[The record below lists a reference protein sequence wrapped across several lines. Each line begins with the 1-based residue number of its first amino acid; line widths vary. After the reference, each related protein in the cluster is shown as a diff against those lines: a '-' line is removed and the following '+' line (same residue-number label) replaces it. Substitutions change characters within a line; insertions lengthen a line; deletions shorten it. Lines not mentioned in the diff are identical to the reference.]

1 MNVGV
6 CKLSLRLPENTS
18 LKDKR
23 RILKSLIS
31 RVSNKF
37 NVAVAEVDNEDK
49 WQLATIGICC
59 VSNDRRHANEI
70 MSKVVT
76 FIMNSHL
83 DAEILDYEIEIIPIS

>member
-49 WQLATIGICC
+49 WQLTTIGICC